1 MHAQTAAKKDLQHFR
16 AVFGGAEKGVLYSV
30 LLPQP
35 WFNKPPSRHTL
46 SEEVTSRTDICSPPL
61 KY

>member
-1 MHAQTAAKKDLQHFR
+1 MHAQIAAKKDLQHFR
-16 AVFGGAEKGVLYSV
+16 AVFWQAEKGVLYSV

-46 SEEVTSRTDICSPPL
+46 SGEVISRTDIRPPPL